1 MTVPARAI
9 WLLVLFFVL
18 SAAAAIAAR
27 MSTPAFAILGALLLL
42 LLGYVSYRA
51 PRLMLV
57 VAATTPLVDR
67 YIYALLVPPRFA
79 TVTSFFS
86 ESLLLVVGLVILFR
100 GLQTRSLG
108 TALRHPATPLA
119 ILFGVVAVISALVNN
134 VPPVIA
140 AGGLLFTVDAIVL
153 FFLPR
158 IVGFDAGQGRVAI
171 SILVIVAVIA
181 GVLAL
186 GQVILAPNI
195 LGLATSFGRFG
206 EGQRVGAFLE
216 GSPNMLGALLATAL
230 PFPLFAISQTTARR
244 PRLALTAVVFVLS
257 LALLYTFS
265 RGAWVGL
272 AAAGLAMG
280 LLLDRRAVLILIT
293 MAALVY
299 GLGHVMPRNL
309 LLSPEEQQLTN
320 PAEGGFEFDLGQ
332 ATFGR
337 VDAISEG
344 SDLRVLF
351 ITNATPI
358 IADHPLVGAGPGRY
372 GGAIAARFGSPLYDE
387 YRAGSVPL
395 HRTVDNYWLHLT
407 VEFGVLGLLL
417 MLGLIGAIVFELAT
431 AARRSSGVARTILA
445 GAAAA
450 AIVLTVDSLAEML
463 LEGNTM
469 SFPLWF
475 VLGVGSAI
483 VATQRAGLLPSSEGS
498 ARGRAA
504 EG

>member
-1 MTVPARAI
+1 MPIPSRAI
-9 WLLVLFFVL
+9 WLPVLFLVLA
-18 SAAAAIAAR
+18 AAAAIAAR
-27 MSTPAFAILGALLLL
+27 LSPPAFAVLGALLLV
-42 LLGYVSYRA
+42 LLGYASYRA

-100 GLQTRSLG
+100 GVQTRRLG
-108 TALRHPATPLA
+108 PALRHPATP
-119 ILFGVVAVISALVNN
+119 IVVLFGLVGIISALVNH
-134 VPPVIA
+134 VPPVVA

-158 IVGFDAGQGRVAI
+158 VVGFDAVQGRVAI
-171 SILVIVAVIA
+171 SVLVGVAIIA
-181 GVLAL
+181 AVLAV

-230 PFPLFAISQTTARR
+230 PFPLFAIAPTTARR
-244 PRLALTAVVFVLS
+244 PRLALIGVVFVLS

-265 RGAWVGL
+265 RGAWLGL
-272 AAAGLAMG
+272 AVAGLVMG
-280 LLLDRRAVLILIT
+280 LWLDRRAVLVLVA

-299 GLGHVMPRNL
+299 GLGHVLPRNL
-309 LLSPEEQQLTN
+309 LLTPQEQELAA
-320 PAEGGFEFDLGQ
+320 PAEGGFEFDLGE

-351 ITNATPI
+351 INNAAPI
-358 IADHPLVGAGPGRY
+358 IADHPIVGAGPGRY

-407 VEFGVLGLLL
+407 VEFGILGVLM
-417 MLGLIGAIVFELAT
+417 MLGLIGVIVTELAL
-431 AARRSSGVARTILA
+431 AARRSAGMARAILA

-483 VATQRAGLLPSSEGS
+483 ALTQRTVAQKVS
-498 ARGRAA
+498 R
-504 EG
+504 